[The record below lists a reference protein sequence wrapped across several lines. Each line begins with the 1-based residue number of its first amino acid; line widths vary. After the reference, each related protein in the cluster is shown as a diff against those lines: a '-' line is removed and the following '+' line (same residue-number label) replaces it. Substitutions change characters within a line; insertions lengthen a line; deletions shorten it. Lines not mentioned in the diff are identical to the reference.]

1 MLISRRRFGWS
12 AAALGLVAS
21 GAARAARV
29 GTDWPNVFIS
39 PMGQPFRAKPG
50 APYPVVDWF
59 KQVDKDADGKIDH
72 GEFMADAEAFFK
84 VLDRNGDGVIDNY
97 EVAIYEHNI
106 APEVLGF
113 TVAVS
118 DLGAVARFGGARLWK
133 AQISEPNLGNEPPND
148 PTNPGEPIPTGAAPY
163 TLVQT
168 PEPITGAD
176 TNFDGHIRKANF
188 LALAD
193 RRFTGLDKKGDGYL
207 TLAGL
212 PKTYVQERLQ
222 PKKGFHF

>member
-1 MLISRRRFGWS
+1 MLISRRGFGWG
-12 AAALGLVAS
+12 AAALAVFAS
-21 GAARAARV
+21 GAARAGRV

-39 PMGQPFRAKPG
+39 PMGQPFRAKAG

-59 KQVDKDADGKIDH
+59 KQADKDADGKIDH

-84 VLDRNGDGVIDNY
+84 VLDRNGDGVIDSY

-118 DLGAVARFGGARLWK
+118 DLGSTARFGGARLWK
-133 AQISEPNLGNEPPND
+133 AQLAEPDLGNEPPNE
-148 PTNPGEPIPTGAAPY
+148 PGNPGEALPTGAAPY
-163 TLVQT
+163 TLIQT
-168 PEPITGAD
+168 PEPITAAD
-176 TNFDGHIRKANF
+176 TNFDGRIRKASF
-188 LALAD
+188 MALAD
-193 RRFTGLDKKGDGYL
+193 RRFTALDKKGDGYL

-212 PKTYVQERLQ
+212 PKTYVQIRLE